1 MLDDCLDRAIDEE
14 AEIAGARQRRS
25 GMRLELRPGL
35 VEIDLLVAEAQREP
49 AAAKFFALHADAL
62 VEGDGRLGV
71 GTGQDDVVER
81 ADLHTQIMSCLRY
94 GQRPVAGGTRRPY
107 LAPSRLSSSISSFF
121 VAVALSE

>member
-1 MLDDCLDRAIDEE
+1 MTFY
-14 AEIAGARQRRS
+14 
-25 GMRLELRPGL
+25 L
-35 VEIDLLVAEAQREP
+35 VEGNDIVFKQIYYSPTLWAGDP
-49 AAAKFFALHADAL
+49 AKEKKFQDTAAKLLALHADAL

-71 GTGQDDVVER
+71 GAGQDDVVER